1 MSLKLREIGG
11 PAFDVMHFLTEWTP
25 DFIRLWC
32 LARHRSKYGDP
43 DGLLPDNRF
52 GWICLAHH
60 MVNFS
65 GVTPGICRIKR
76 EFLNDYWKYG
86 TRDIPGE
93 DYDSSPEK
101 VISVIYSRFADEG
114 ITGQDQIIDIA
125 KEFSSNVDE
134 LIRIVSSG
142 SPEEVVAHAD
152 KWLAVTGEVPVRIR
166 RRRRRQ

>member
-1 MSLKLREIGG
+1 MSLNLNEMGG
-11 PAFDVMHFLTEWTP
+11 AAFDVMHYLVKWTH

-32 LARHRSKYGDP
+32 LSRYRSKYGDP
-43 DGLLPDNRF
+43 DGLLPYNRF
-52 GWICLAHH
+52 GWICLAND

-65 GVTPGICRIKR
+65 GVTLGICRIKR
-76 EFLNDYWKYG
+76 EFLDDYWKSG
-86 TRDIPGE
+86 TREIPGE

-114 ITGQDQIIDIA
+114 ITDQDQIIDIA

-152 KWLAVTGEVPVRIR
+152 KWLAVTGEAPVRTR
-166 RRRRRQ
+166 RNRRRQ

>member
-1 MSLKLREIGG
+1 MSLKLNEMGG
-11 PAFDVMHFLTEWTP
+11 TAFDVMHYLTDCTNG
-25 DFIRLWC
+25 FIRLWC
-32 LARHRSKYGDP
+32 LARYRSKYGDP

-52 GWICLAHH
+52 GWICLAND

-76 EFLNDYWKYG
+76 EFLDDYWKYG

-93 DYDSSPEK
+93 DYDTSPEK

-114 ITGQDQIIDIA
+114 ITDPGQISDVA
-125 KEFSSNVDE
+125 GEFSDNVDE

-142 SPEEVVAHAD
+142 APEEVVAHAD
-152 KWLAVTGEVPVRIR
+152 KWLAVTGEAPVRIR
-166 RRRRRQ
+166 RYRRRQ